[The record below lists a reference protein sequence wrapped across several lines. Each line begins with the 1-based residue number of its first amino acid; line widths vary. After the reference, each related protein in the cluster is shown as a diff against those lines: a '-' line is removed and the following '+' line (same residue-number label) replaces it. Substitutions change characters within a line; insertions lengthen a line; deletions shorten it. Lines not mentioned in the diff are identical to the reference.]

1 MLTKFFLV
9 EFVANPFYDTLSPRL
24 SDNIPVYTCAFFS
37 ENISKFAF
45 CVDASIDLAAICAE
59 LGLPCEFIHDLEVLE
74 EEYNKEYYVG
84 LKGPNQWYLCK
95 IPEKPANLAAPDPS
109 YVSSDTPS
117 ETPSDPSQ
125 NQ

>member
-1 MLTKFFLV
+1 MLVKFYLV

-24 SDNIPVYTCAFFS
+24 GDNIPEYTCAFFS
-37 ENISKFAF
+37 ANVSKLAF

-59 LGLPCEFIHDLEVLE
+59 LGLPCEFIHDLEVLD
-74 EEYNKEYYVG
+74 EEYNKTYYVG

-109 YVSSDTPS
+109 QIPS